1 MGVLAVIPAR
11 YASTRFPGKPLAP
24 ILGKPMIQHV
34 WERVTQVPSIEK
46 VLVATDDERIA
57 AAVQAFGGEVA
68 LTSADHETGTDRIVE
83 AVADQPHDWVLN
95 VQGDEPTLRGE
106 DLEQLIQAATA
117 RPELPVATL
126 MFRITDPEQL
136 HDPNIVKVTVAAN
149 GQALYFSRSLIPYP
163 RQPPE
168 GRPVAWRHL
177 GVYLFRR
184 NFLLEYSRWPRTP
197 LEQCEQLE
205 QLRILENGHAILCVE
220 AQADGV
226 GVDVPEDILRV
237 ENLLKTG
244 H

>member
-34 WERVTQVPSIEK
+34 WERVQQVPSIDE
-46 VLVATDDERIA
+46 VLVATDDARIA
-57 AAVQAFGGEVA
+57 EAVQAFGGAVA

-83 AVADQPHDWVLN
+83 AISGQTHDWVLN
-95 VQGDEPTLRGE
+95 VQGDEPTLSGG
-106 DLEQLIQAATA
+106 DLETLIQTATA
-117 RPELPVATL
+117 RPEVSVATL
-126 MFRITDPEQL
+126 MHRITDPEQL
-136 HDPNIVKVTVAAN
+136 QDPNIVKVTVAAN
-149 GQALYFSRSLIPYP
+149 GQALYFSRSLIPFP

-168 GRPVAWRHL
+168 SGPAAWRHL

-184 NFLLEYSRWPRTP
+184 TFLLDFHRWPRTP

-205 QLRILENGHAILCVE
+205 QLRILENGHSLLCVE
-220 AQADGV
+220 AQEDGV

-237 ENLLKTG
+237 EALLKQG
-244 H
+244 G